1 VSGPCGAAG
10 HDLQDLEATSLHH
23 LAEHADLQTRI
34 DRKYVVPAPLLAII
48 VDLLG
53 DDVRVLE
60 VDGSRVFEYRSVY
73 FDTPDLESHL
83 GGARDRRQR
92 FKVRTRTYGDG
103 GTCMLEVK
111 TRGGRGE
118 TVKHRLPYD
127 EADRWTLTDDAR
139 AFVGEHVDRPDG
151 GRGLG
156 PVLETRYRRTT
167 LLDGLSR
174 VTIDRDLSW
183 TCSDGDR
190 RDLPDRIVVETKS
203 AGRPTTTDRILW
215 SVGHRPVAFSKYS
228 VGLAVLDPSLPA
240 NKWNAALRRHLAWT
254 PDRPARRDGP
264 APSDHHAIPGPERS
278 AAALSKE
285 ALT

>member
-1 VSGPCGAAG
+1 VSAPSGAAG
-10 HDLQDLEATSLHH
+10 HGLQHLEATSLDH
-23 LAEHADLQTRI
+23 LARHAELQTRI

-60 VDGSRVFEYRSVY
+60 VDGSRIFEYRSVY

-127 EADRWTLTDDAR
+127 EADRWTLTHDAR

-151 GRGLG
+151 
-156 PVLETRYRRTT
+156 
-167 LLDGLSR
+167 
-174 VTIDRDLSW
+174 
-183 TCSDGDR
+183 DR
-190 RDLPDRIVVETKS
+190 RDLPGRIVVETKS
-203 AGRPTTTDRILW
+203 AGRPTSADRVLW

-240 NKWNAALRRHLAWT
+240 NKWNVALRRHLAWT

>member
-1 VSGPCGAAG
+1 MSAPGGAAG
-10 HDLQDLEATSLHH
+10 HGLQDLEATSLDH
-23 LAEHADLQTRI
+23 LAQHAELQTRV
-34 DRKYVVPAPLLAII
+34 DCKYVVPAPMLGII

-60 VDGSRVFEYRSVY
+60 VDGSRAFEYRSVY
-73 FDTPDLESHL
+73 FDTADLESHL

-92 FKVRTRTYGDG
+92 FKVRTRTYSDS

-127 EADRWTLTDDAR
+127 EADRWILTSDAQ

-151 GRGLG
+151 GRGLV
-156 PVLETRYRRTT
+156 PTLETRYRRTT
-167 LLDGLSR
+167 LLDGRSR
-174 VTIDRDLSW
+174 VTIDRDLTW
-183 TCSDGDR
+183 TRTDGRR

-203 AGRPTTTDRILW
+203 AGRPTATDRILW
-215 SVGHRPVAFSKYS
+215 SIGHRPVAFSKYS
-228 VGLAVLDPSLPA
+228 VGLASLDPSLPA
-240 NKWNAALRRHLAWT
+240 NKWNVALRRHLGWI
-254 PDRPARRDGP
+254 PDRPSRRGDP
-264 APSDHHAIPGPERS
+264 APSDHVAVRGLERS